1 MYASIL
7 LLLGLLWRDRFRMS
21 FDILVKF
28 VGCAIFKENET
39 KVKLLK
45 YCSSF
50 YWARSFEAR
59 NFWHSLEERDGE
71 GVFQKMQ
78 KFVEKSA
85 LQKFNW
91 KLFICLS
98 MQNMNGKL
106 IEMKNAA
113 AAEISRNRWN
123 LNILNV
129 IVVVVVV
136 FKSPQCNIFLS
147 RKINSLAIALL

>member
-1 MYASIL
+1 
-7 LLLGLLWRDRFRMS
+7 MS
-21 FDILVKF
+21 FDILVKL
-28 VGCAIFKENET
+28 VGCAFFKENET

-85 LQKFNW
+85 LQKFN
-91 KLFICLS
+91 
-98 MQNMNGKL
+98 
-106 IEMKNAA
+106 
-113 AAEISRNRWN
+113 
-123 LNILNV
+123 
-129 IVVVVVV
+129 
-136 FKSPQCNIFLS
+136 
-147 RKINSLAIALL
+147 